1 MNSNNYQD
9 NVFFVNYLKE
19 SDFLSFSVFP
29 NYKPFTSSD
38 IIAFQSCYQQTVLKI
53 NDIDELCS
61 AIACSLS
68 LSSLRVKKKL
78 FDSGLIRLNTLM
90 RYELVSPLIDKEK
103 DQNLRNKSLSPEHKN
118 RINTLRG
125 NISYIYDTHSK
136 DNPSI
141 TYSSDG
147 TGTGKSY
154 SVIDKFI
161 QQTDVNNIEQ
171 GHRNLLFLTPQ
182 KSQIDINP
190 DLIKD
195 AESKG
200 IKILGFLSQDDMS
213 NIEFKNWVTG
223 EVSKDIFERWIKE
236 LDNDNWL
243 KNYIYKL
250 EKTVRD
256 AEFYNTEIP
265 KAKKRGELDTVEEYE
280 ERQKKNKYKLREMLE
295 SLAGAILQQKRANG
309 EYIPIKERFDKTEI
323 KKNGKHNKDGLLS
336 EIIDFVLPFE
346 RAKLSPCI
354 LLATSDKF
362 DYNVNIAVDNKK
374 DEKPVIQSL
383 AFDYIIGQKK
393 KALPDFAG

>member
-1 MNSNNYQD
+1 MANRWTDDEKEALYLVAQKCYKEINQYETVEPTSEVIQTIHRLTNSSRDTKAILYKLEEMGFLRKSSNTYQD

-118 RINTLRG
+118 RINTLRC

-223 EVSKDIFERWIKE
+223 EVSKDIF
-236 LDNDNWL
+236 
-243 KNYIYKL
+243 
-250 EKTVRD
+250 
-256 AEFYNTEIP
+256 
-265 KAKKRGELDTVEEYE
+265 
-280 ERQKKNKYKLREMLE
+280 
-295 SLAGAILQQKRANG
+295 
-309 EYIPIKERFDKTEI
+309 
-323 KKNGKHNKDGLLS
+323 
-336 EIIDFVLPFE
+336 
-346 RAKLSPCI
+346 
-354 LLATSDKF
+354 
-362 DYNVNIAVDNKK
+362 
-374 DEKPVIQSL
+374 
-383 AFDYIIGQKK
+383 
-393 KALPDFAG
+393 